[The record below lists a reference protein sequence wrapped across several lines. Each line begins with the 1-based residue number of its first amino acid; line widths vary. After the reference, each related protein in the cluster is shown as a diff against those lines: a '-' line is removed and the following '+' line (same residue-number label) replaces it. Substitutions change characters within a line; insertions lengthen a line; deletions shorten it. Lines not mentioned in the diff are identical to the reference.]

1 MKKLI
6 LLSSTAVFL
15 PSAAFA
21 QSTGSVDFEE
31 AIVITGSAS
40 QDIDGIQIP
49 QTSKPKQIL
58 GEEILERQ
66 SPGQTVLDA
75 TNIVPGVSFT
85 SNDAYGGSGGEI
97 IMRGFDDSR
106 VSITFD
112 GIPLNDSGNYQIY
125 TGQTLDGE
133 LVEQVNVNLG
143 TTDVDSP
150 TASAVGGTVNYRM
163 RNPEDDFGAQF
174 VQSIGEYNFYRTFMS
189 IDTGEIFRGTGI
201 TGLVAASHEEYDN
214 AYNGYG
220 QVNRQQYNAKVH
232 IPVDEINGDF
242 INVSGHYNTIE
253 NNFFGSVGLRYDELP
268 GDGFPQTRDEREY
281 SLNYPCTLQEGGPGR
296 QSENGCGTEFERRYN
311 PANTGNIRIGARF
324 TLADDLVLTLDPSYQ
339 YVKANGGG
347 TRGAEEGLSFGGQ
360 AGYIGGR
367 PYFGGV
373 DLNGDGDTLDR
384 VTLLTPSQTRT
395 HRFGLISGL
404 RWNINDNH
412 TVRVSYTHDFA
423 NHRQTGQVAPVR
435 MDGEPV
441 TVFPVDDPLKD
452 INGNTLQKRDRQSY
466 AILNQVSAEWRG
478 EFDALTVNL
487 GARVPFFKRQLEN
500 NCFTTSA
507 SGFVDCFGNDPEQNA
522 IYAAANPDAS
532 PPQQRTLKYDKFL
545 PNVGAV
551 YDVTDEVSIFGSYAK
566 SISVP
571 GTDFLY
577 DAFFFPVGTPQ
588 AEPEPETTD
597 TFDGGARYLSSKLQA
612 QLNAWYTKF
621 NNRLASSYD
630 PELDEFIFRNLGP
643 VDKWG
648 LDGSV
653 AYAPMPELTLY
664 AFGSVYDSKIKED
677 LEIDAGVFAPT
688 AGKREGGAP
697 THMFG
702 GSVVT
707 ELGDFSAGVTAKYTG
722 GKYVFDTNEPVRTG
736 PENDPTVVF
745 PAKTP
750 GYWMVNL
757 DVRYGL
763 ENLIEGLDNSFVQLN
778 VYNLFDELYVGSFG
792 ARLNQSLFRG
802 DYSTRDIP
810 FAQIGVPRTVSATV
824 SLGF

>member
-31 AIVITGSAS
+31 AIVITGAAN

-49 QTSKPKQIL
+49 ETSKPKQIL
-58 GEEILERQ
+58 GEEVLERQ

-189 IDTGEIFRGTGI
+189 IDTGEIFKNTGI
-201 TGLVAASHEEYDN
+201 TGLVAVSHEEYDN

-220 QVNRQQYNAKVH
+220 QVNRQQVNAKVH
-232 IPVDEINGDF
+232 IPVSEINGDF
-242 INVSGHYNTIE
+242 VNISGHYNTIR
-253 NNFFGSVGLRYDELP
+253 NNFFGSVGLRYDRAP
-268 GDGFPQTRDEREY
+268 GGGFPQTKDEREY
-281 SLNYPCTLQEGGPGR
+281 SLNFPCTTEVPSPGTR
-296 QSENGCGTEFERRYN
+296 DGENGCGTEFERRYN

-347 TRGAEEGLSFGGQ
+347 TRGAEEGFNFQGFS
-360 AGYIGGR
+360 GYLGGR

-384 VTLLTPSQTRT
+384 VTVLTPSQTRT
-395 HRFGLISGL
+395 HRYGLISGL
-404 RWNINDNH
+404 RYNINDNH
-412 TVRVSYTHDFA
+412 TVRLSYTHDYA
-423 NHRQTGQVAPVR
+423 NHRQTGQVGRVR
-435 MDGEPV
+435 RDGEPV
-441 TVFPVDDPLKD
+441 TVFPIDDPLFAA
-452 INGNTLQKRDRQSY
+452 NGNILQKRDRQSY
-466 AILNQVSAEWRG
+466 AILNQIAGEWRG
-478 EFDALTVNL
+478 EFDALTVNV
-487 GARVPFFKRQLEN
+487 GARFPFFKRDLEN
-500 NCFTTSA
+500 YCFTTSP
-507 SGFVDCFGNDPEQNA
+507 SGFVDCFGQNA
-522 IYAAANPDAS
+522 AEEAAYAAANPDAA
-532 PPQQRTLKYDKFL
+532 PPQQRILKYDDFL

-551 YDVTDEVSIFGSYAK
+551 YEISNNFSVFGSYAK

-571 GTDFLY
+571 GTDALY
-577 DAFFFPVGTPQ
+577 DSFFFDEDSPAGQPV
-588 AEPEPETTD
+588 PETTD
-597 TFDGGARYLSSKLQA
+597 TFDGGVRYLSSKVQA
-612 QLNAWYTKF
+612 QVNGWYTKF
-621 NNRLASSYD
+621 NNRLAVSYNV
-630 PELDEFIFRNLGP
+630 ELDEYIFRNLGP
-643 VDKWG
+643 VDKYG
-648 LDGSV
+648 IDASV
-653 AYAPMPELTLY
+653 AYAPIPELTLY
-664 AFGSVYDSKIKED
+664 AFGSVYDSEIKED
-677 LEIDAGVFAPT
+677 VEIDAGVFAPT

-707 ELGDFSAGVTAKYTG
+707 ELGDFSAGLTAKYTG
-722 GKYVFDTNEPVRTG
+722 GRYLYDTNEPASR
-736 PENDPTVVF
+736 DRF
-745 PAKTP
+745 PAKTD
-750 GYWMVNL
+750 GYWMVNA
-757 DVRYGL
+757 DIRYDL
-763 ENLIEGLDNSFVQLN
+763 ENLVDGLDNSFVQLN
-778 VYNLFDELYVGSFG
+778 VYNLFDTLYVGSFG
-792 ARLNQSLFRG
+792 ARLSPDDG
-802 DYSTRDIP
+802 TP
-810 FAQIGVPRTVSATV
+810 FAQIGVPRTVSATL